1 MRMKV
6 EMIYSLGSR
15 KWNCMQW
22 GVMMQV
28 LSYNIY
34 IAVSEKKGA
43 DKDKRCITDGE
54 SKPFSCTGG
63 YFM

>member
-1 MRMKV
+1 
-6 EMIYSLGSR
+6 
-15 KWNCMQW
+15 MQW

-28 LSYNIY
+28 LSFEIY

-63 YFM
+63 TSCRDTTS